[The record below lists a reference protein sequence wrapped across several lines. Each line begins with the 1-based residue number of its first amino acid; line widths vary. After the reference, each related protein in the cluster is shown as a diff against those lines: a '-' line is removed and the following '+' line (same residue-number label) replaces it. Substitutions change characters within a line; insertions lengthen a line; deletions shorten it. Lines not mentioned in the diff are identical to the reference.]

1 MKYDLEDNPYGKW
14 LVSIVII
21 SLLYQYFHIDTNE
34 IFINQEKMF
43 KERMLYRVKLQLN
56 H

>member
-1 MKYDLEDNPYGKW
+1 MKYALEGNPYGKW

-34 IFINQEKMF
+34 FSSIRKKGSK
-43 KERMLYRVKLQLN
+43 KECCTG
-56 H
+56 